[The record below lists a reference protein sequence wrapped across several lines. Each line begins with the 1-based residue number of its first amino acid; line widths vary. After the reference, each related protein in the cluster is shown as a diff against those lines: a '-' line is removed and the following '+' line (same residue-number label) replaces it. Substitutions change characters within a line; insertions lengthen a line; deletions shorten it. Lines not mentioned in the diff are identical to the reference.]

1 MGQGGFLYTE
11 LTSCLSRISP
21 VAQLLSQTTFPC
33 SLHAKLT
40 LLLQSLRL
48 CLQRQKILHWS
59 LLELNIWMAHAFLLW
74 HVSPLQRGKET
85 REGNVSSHLVFK
97 PLQWHAS
104 GNGGYI
110 KYSYTTQN
118 GTSCFHFFSVNP
130 EWKFLQFCFEGNLS
144 NCFIP

>member
-1 MGQGGFLYTE
+1 MGQGGFPHTE
-11 LTSCLSRISP
+11 QTSCVPRTSP
-21 VAQLLSQTTFPC
+21 VAQLLSQTPFPY

-48 CLQRQKILHWS
+48 CLQRQKTLHWS
-59 LLELNIWMAHAFLLW
+59 LLEFNIQMTHASLLW
-74 HVSPLQRGKET
+74 HVSPLQLGKET
-85 REGNVSSHLVFK
+85 REGNVSSHPVFK

-104 GNGGYI
+104 GNGGYV

-118 GTSCFHFFSVNP
+118 GTLLFHFFSVNP
-130 EWKFLQFCFEGNLS
+130 EWKFPRFCFEGNLS